1 MTTIIIIIMNHLL
14 IICIIVIRWRF
25 ESAATRDHLVD
36 ANKTR
41 NFPGPPP
48 PQWHKRLCVQLTSA
62 YAHYMEVNPLFSG
75 FQSIY
80 ISKSRLYNNG

>member
-1 MTTIIIIIMNHLL
+1 MSNLL
-14 IICIIVIRWRF
+14 TFYLTLARWRF

-48 PQWHKRLCVQLTSA
+48 PQWHKRLCAQLTSA
-62 YAHYMEVNPLFSG
+62 YAEYVGMNPLFNG
-75 FQSIY
+75 FQSVY
-80 ISKSRLYNNG
+80 ISKSRLFNDG